1 MSRKHR
7 NQASQVAQQAMAAAE
22 SPEPA
27 TEPRAEAPNRPLPAP
42 RNDDRHNA
50 LDEILEAR
58 KEQLKA
64 PEPTFEPDP
73 NVAKDE
79 PAPAE
84 APAKEV
90 VAEAA
95 PEAAPE
101 PEPPKMVTLTVDG
114 ESIQVTQA
122 EVDAEGGVAAA
133 QIKRAADKRLKAAQE
148 ALAESRRTQAMME
161 QMLRQQVQAQQPAPK
176 SAREV
181 IAEMVPKIQYGTPEE
196 ATAALEQLLASQR
209 VDPQQIQAQATQ
221 QAVFRVMQHNAA
233 AQFKKEFGDLMAD
246 PMLARFIAIEE
257 NERLSKG
264 IPQDFDQFYRTL
276 GNDFRTK
283 FGRQNQPA
291 TDATT
296 EDGKTSQPSAKEAR
310 KASIV
315 NLPTAGSRATVSEE
329 PKPKTR
335 EEILNEAKKARG
347 FQIG

>member
-27 TEPRAEAPNRPLPAP
+27 VAETRAEAPDRPLPAP

-58 KEQLKA
+58 KEQLKP

-73 NVAKDE
+73 NVSKEE
-79 PAPAE
+79 PVE
-84 APAKEV
+84 AAATDP
-90 VAEAA
+90 VAEAT
-95 PEAAPE
+95 PEVATE

-114 ESIQVTQA
+114 ESIQVAQT

-133 QIKRAADKRLKAAQE
+133 QIKRAGEKRLKAAQD
-148 ALAESRRTQAMME
+148 ALAEARRTQAMME
-161 QMLRQQVQAQQPAPK
+161 QMFRQQVQAQTPPQK
-176 SAREV
+176 TRQEL
-181 IAEMVPKIQYGTPEE
+181 IAEMMPKIQYGTPEE
-196 ATAALEQLLASQR
+196 AAGALDQLLASQR

-264 IPQDFDQFYRTL
+264 IPQDFDQFYRSL

-291 TDATT
+291 TGATT

-315 NLPTAGSRATVSEE
+315 NLPTTGSRATVSEE